1 MKSLVEQWGNIWER
15 ISKSPTQLPSR
26 VVIHRDHVDEGEK
39 LGTAAIQPPEHYF
52 QVRINEMYLTY
63 SRQWFSKYD
72 PMVFVVSEFI
82 YNKKTETVPYIVGP
96 MMIEKYGKKIP
107 AGMVFSD
114 TRVAGLHPYHGGG
127 LTLSM
132 VLCRVKREDYA
143 RKFMQIVENSASVLD
158 FSTALSTY
166 VKVASVVLDGVESM
180 LDLDDIQPLIGLRK
194 QFGQDASDVLESQYF
209 ALIDM
214 PESELNTKELWVRER
229 QLVYG
234 KSLEDAKPFRDADY
248 VLFSIISTQD
258 RSDETILPFYPL
270 WERIV
275 QEATMPDENSWKRA
289 KADMVNFYQTLVL
302 SPDLTPNQ
310 ADKLNDKYV
319 NEMIQLHEKAVD
331 MSTLG
336 PGEEKEISEVD
347 SKLRQATKILDL

>member
-1 MKSLVEQWGNIWER
+1 MKSLGEQWGNIWER
-15 ISKSPTQLPSR
+15 ISQSPRQMPSR
-26 VVIHRDHVDEGEK
+26 VAIPRDHVDEGEK
-39 LGTAAIQPPEHYF
+39 LGTDIQPREHYF
-52 QVRINEMYLTY
+52 QVLINEMYLTY
-63 SRQWFSKYD
+63 SRKWFNLFD
-72 PMVFVVSEFI
+72 PMVFVVSEFT
-82 YNKKTETVPYIVGP
+82 YGKEKQTVPYVVGP
-96 MMIEKYGKKIP
+96 MMIEKYGMKIP
-107 AGMVFSD
+107 TGMVFSD
-114 TRVAGLHPYHGGG
+114 TRVVGLHPYRGGG

-132 VLCRVKREDYA
+132 ILCRVKREDYA
-143 RKFMQIVENSASVLD
+143 RKFMQIVENSASVID

-194 QFGQDASDVLESQYF
+194 QFGQDAGDVLESHYF

-214 PESELNTKELWVRER
+214 PESKLNAKELWVREG

-248 VLFSIISTQD
+248 VLYSIISTQD

-302 SPDLTPNQ
+302 SPDLTLKQ
-310 ADKLNDKYV
+310 ADELNKKYV
-319 NEMIQLHEKAVD
+319 NEMKRLHENAVD

-336 PGEEKEISEVD
+336 PGEEKEFSEMD
-347 SKLRQATKILDL
+347 YKLREATKILDLE